1 MLNLLQ
7 NSLVTQLNLG
17 NKMSEILRR
26 CISCKKQREKR
37 DFLRVVRTKDMNIL
51 IDNEYKIFGR
61 SAYICKD
68 KNCIKNAFSKK
79 RLEKAL
85 RVSQIDPNLKTRM
98 KEELFE
104 YIKEVKNEKI

>member
-1 MLNLLQ
+1 MLNSLQ
-7 NSLVTQLNLG
+7 NLQVIQLNLD
-17 NKMSEILRR
+17 NKMKEILRR
-26 CISCKKQREKR
+26 CVSCKKQRDKK

-68 KNCIKNAFSKK
+68 KNCIKSAFSKK

-85 RVSQIDPNLKTRM
+85 RISQIDPQLKLRM